1 MRVQILKEEC
11 ENGKLILLI
20 KVEIEINSLH
30 KHELGELERR
40 ILDFIL
46 DNGEVTQSELSQL
59 FGRAKA
65 CRAIRS
71 LENMGLVRRERKGRT
86 YVIRVV

>member
-1 MRVQILKEEC
+1 MRVRILKEEC
-11 ENGKLILLI
+11 ENGKLVLIL
-20 KVEIEINSLH
+20 KVEIEINRVH
-30 KHELGELERR
+30 KHELSELERR
-40 ILDFIL
+40 ILEFIL
-46 DNGEVTQSELSQL
+46 DNDEVTQSELSQL

-65 CRAIRS
+65 CRALKN